1 MIPSAQWA
9 RSTTQSRN
17 PSRMIRLSLL
27 LLLAPAVLGAQSSF
41 PALTPLSPGS
51 QSALEKAEIAWDSGE
66 YPLALRGYQSLLQGR
81 DADRSRRTIALTTGE
96 LYHTT
101 ELTDDGRGVQ
111 LSPGGKYVAYEV
123 GTGAERRAVIHL
135 ASDGTKVGEIAGHSL
150 SFSRDDQRLAVMRT
164 GSDAQLEAARAT
176 AATLMGAGDRA
187 AYMEALQAVQREE
200 SRLTRLVVREV
211 AGGREQMRPLS
222 GLTLTGVP
230 LFGNDGRTIYAM
242 AAAGENAPQPY
253 AILEAGEPRSL
264 TDDKVTAGAL
274 TLAPGGRT
282 VIIAEG
288 GRQSPTRPGSTVLV
302 DIATRMATRL
312 DGGLAAVS
320 ADGGSL
326 VYLSRANDTT
336 RLNIVDLS
344 TGGLARTIVATTDPL
359 DAPAI
364 SPDGRTV
371 AYQRMLIHDWE
382 IFLVN
387 ADGTGDRR
395 LTREI
400 QHDLMPR
407 FLTNGRLLA
416 VMGEGR
422 HRRSYLYDVA
432 SGERTRLFHNNT
444 VRTIAPEYEWATSA
458 DGSRVAIVSE
468 RDGDTISPERG
479 VYLVDLTREVTANE
493 LLQRLGEMQAAEM
506 ELRSRGAAMFAP
518 ITDSVRAAV
527 GEVSTTKLY
536 EYQKRLSEFD
546 SRHVSRP
553 GNGPAG
559 QYLFDAFAAMGYQPA
574 MQWFEPRGLP
584 RTANVVATLPGTTHP
599 EVIYVISAHYD
610 SHASG
615 PGADDDA
622 SGTAML
628 LEMARVLRN
637 RPLPAT
643 VIFAAF
649 TGEESGLLGSR
660 EFVRRAVAESLHV
673 AGALN
678 NDMFGWSN
686 DHRLDNT
693 IRYSNV
699 GIRDVQHAGAFLFSG
714 LITYDAKYYKS
725 TDAHAYYEAYGDIV
739 GGIGS
744 YPVLGNPH
752 YHQSH
757 DLLETVN
764 QALETETTK
773 ATLAATMLLASSP
786 ERLRDVTVTKDGDA
800 VVARWRP
807 AVERDV
813 TGYQLRYTRR
823 DGTTGTMDVTDATAR
838 LTDIKA
844 GTSVQVRAVNRRGLS
859 GWDWATAQ

>member
-1 MIPSAQWA
+1 
-9 RSTTQSRN
+9 
-17 PSRMIRLSLL
+17 MIRLSLL
-27 LLLAPAVLGAQSSF
+27 FLLAPAVVGAQSSF
-41 PALTPLSPGS
+41 PTLTPLAPLGRN
-51 QSALEKAEIAWDSGE
+51 ALEQADIAWDSGD
-66 YPLALRGYQSLLQGR
+66 YPLALRGYLSLMQGSE
-81 DADRSRRTIALTTGE
+81 AERSRRAIALTTGE
-96 LYHTT
+96 LHHTI

-111 LSPGGKYVAYEV
+111 VSPAGTYVAYEV
-123 GTGAERRAVIHL
+123 GAGAERRVALHR
-135 ASDGTKVGEIAGHSL
+135 ASDGTKVGEITGHSVA
-150 SFSRDDQRLAVMRT
+150 FSPDDRRLVVMRT
-164 GSDAQLEAARAT
+164 GTDARLVAAQA
-176 AATLMGAGDRA
+176 AATRAMGAGDRA
-187 AYMEALQAVQREE
+187 AYLSALQAVGREE
-200 SRLTRLVVREV
+200 ARLTRLVVRDV
-211 AGGREQMRPLS
+211 AGGREQARSLS
-222 GLTLTGVP
+222 GLTLVGAP
-230 LFGNDGRTIYAM
+230 LFADDGRTIYAM
-242 AAAGENAPQPY
+242 AAAGENPPRLH
-253 AILEAGEPRSL
+253 AIPETGAARPLGEGDAL
-264 TDDKVTAGAL
+264 AGAL

-282 VIIAEG
+282 LLIAEG
-288 GRQSPTRPGSTVLV
+288 GRQTAARPGTTVLLDV
-302 DIATRMATRL
+302 ASGKTLRL
-312 DGGLAAVS
+312 NGGLAAVS
-320 ADGGSL
+320 ANGASL
-326 VYLSRANDTT
+326 VYLSRDRDTT
-336 RLNIVDLS
+336 RLEIVDLRA
-344 TGGLARTIVATTDPL
+344 GGRARTIVASTDRI

-371 AYQRMLIHDWE
+371 AYQRMLVHDWE

-407 FLTNGRLLA
+407 FLSNSQLLA

-444 VRTIAPEYEWATSA
+444 IRTIAPEYEWAVSP
-458 DGSRVAIVSE
+458 DGSRVAMVSE

-479 VYLVDLTREVTANE
+479 VYLVDLTREVTTNE
-493 LLQRLGEMQAAEM
+493 LLQRLREMQAAEA
-506 ELRSRGAAMFAP
+506 ELRSRGTAMFAP
-518 ITDSVRAAV
+518 IADSVRAAV

-546 SRHVSRP
+546 SRHVSQP

-559 QYLFDAFAAMGYQPA
+559 QYLFDAFAAMGYQPV

-628 LEMARVLRN
+628 LEMARVLRD

-699 GIRDVQHAGAFLFSG
+699 GIRDVQHAGAFLFSD

-752 YHQSH
+752 YHQPH

-786 ERLRDVTVTKDGDA
+786 ERLRDVAVTRDGNA
-800 VVARWRP
+800 VVVRWRP

-823 DGTTGTMDVTDATAR
+823 DGTMGTLDVSEPTAR
-838 LTDIKA
+838 LSDLKA
-844 GTSVQVRAVNRRGLS
+844 DAEVQVRAVNRRGLG
-859 GWDWATAQ
+859 GWDWATGR

>member
-1 MIPSAQWA
+1 MN
-9 RSTTQSRN
+9 R
-17 PSRMIRLSLL
+17 SLL
-27 LLLAPAVLGAQSSF
+27 LLALTPAIAGAQSSF
-41 PALTPLSPGS
+41 PSTAALAPRGGDPLA
-51 QSALEKAEIAWDSGE
+51 SANVAWDRGD
-66 YPLALRGYQSLLQGR
+66 YPAALDGYLGLMRATGAEGAR
-81 DADRSRRTIALTTGE
+81 RSIALTTGE

-101 ELTDDGRGVQ
+101 ELTSDGRAVRV
-111 LSPGGKYVAYEV
+111 SPGGAYVAYEV
-123 GTGAERRAVIHL
+123 GTGAGRRVMVHRTA
-135 ASDGTKVGEIAGHSL
+135 DGTRAPEIAGQMVA
-150 SFSRDDQRLAVMRT
+150 FSPDDRRLAVLRT
-164 GSDAQLEAARAT
+164 GTDAALEAARA
-176 AATLMGAGDRA
+176 AAAALATGDRA
-187 AYMEALQAVQREE
+187 AYTAALQKVAREE
-200 SRLTRLVVREV
+200 ARLTRLVVRD
-211 AGGREQMRPLS
+211 ASGGREQVRATTGLS
-222 GLTLTGVP
+222 LVGAPVLAA
-230 LFGNDGRTIYAM
+230 DGRTVYVL
-242 AAAGENAPQPY
+242 AAAGDSAPRPY
-253 AILEAGEPRSL
+253 AIPEQGAPRPLAAGSEAASDLR
-264 TDDKVTAGAL
+264 
-274 TLAPGGRT
+274 LAPGGRA
-282 VIIAEG
+282 ILFAEG
-288 GRQSPTRPGSTVLV
+288 GRQTAARPGVTVMV
-302 DIATRMATRL
+302 DLASGAVTRL
-312 DGGLAAVS
+312 EGGLADVS
-320 ADGGSL
+320 ADGQTL
-326 VYLSRANDTT
+326 VYLSRAGDTT
-336 RLNIVDLS
+336 RLSVVDLRA
-344 TGGLARTIVATTDPL
+344 GGAGRTIVTTTNAV

-371 AYQRMLIHDWE
+371 AYQRMLVHDWE
-382 IFLVN
+382 IFLVG
-387 ADGTGDRR
+387 ADGTADRR

-400 QHDLMPR
+400 QHDLQPR

-444 VRTIAPEYEWATSA
+444 IRTIAPEYEWSASA
-458 DGSRVAIVSE
+458 DGSRVAIVAE

-479 VYLVDLTREVTANE
+479 VYLTDLRREVTAAE
-493 LLQRLGEMQAAEM
+493 LVGRLDDMRTAEND
-506 ELRSRGAAMFAP
+506 LRRRGAAMFAP
-518 ITDSVRAAV
+518 IADSVRAAV
-527 GEVSTTKLY
+527 GEVSMTSLY

-559 QYLFDAFAAMGYQPA
+559 QYLFDTFAAMGYAPVL
-574 MQWFEPRGLP
+574 QWFEPRGLP

-599 EVIYVISAHYD
+599 EVVYVISAHYD
-610 SHASG
+610 SHANG

-622 SGTAML
+622 TGTAML
-628 LEMARVLRN
+628 LEMARVLRD

-725 TDAHAYYEAYGDIV
+725 TDAHAYYDAYGDIV

-764 QALETETTK
+764 QELELETTK

-786 ERLRDVTVTKDGDA
+786 ERIRDLAVTRERGGVT
-800 VVARWRP
+800 ARWRP

-813 TGYQLRYTRR
+813 TGYELRYTRR
-823 DGTTGTMDVTDATAR
+823 DGSEATITVTEPAATLADAKPDTP
-838 LTDIKA
+838 
-844 GTSVQVRAVNRRGLS
+844 VHVRAVNRRGVA
-859 GWDWATAQ
+859 GWDWASR